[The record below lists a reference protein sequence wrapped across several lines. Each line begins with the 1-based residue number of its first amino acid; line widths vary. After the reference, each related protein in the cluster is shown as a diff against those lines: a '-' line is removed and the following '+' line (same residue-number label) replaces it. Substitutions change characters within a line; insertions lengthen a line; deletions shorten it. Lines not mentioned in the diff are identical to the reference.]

1 MTEKNGSTKEE
12 YTITFTT
19 VDETTVNIAV
29 TGFPE
34 DPDAAIPSD
43 AGATVCLRVL
53 ELMAIN
59 GMIDNKAEGGEHQ

>member
-1 MTEKNGSTKEE
+1 MTEKNGSAKEE

-19 VDETTVNIAV
+19 MGEALVNITM

-34 DPDAAIPSD
+34 DPDAEIPSD
-43 AGATVCLRVL
+43 AGARVCLRVL

-59 GMIDNKAEGGEHQ
+59 GMMDDTEAGEAH